1 MSLRARQVP
10 QLFPDSQIS
19 QNTHTYF
26 HMIFLSSLD
35 SCRSPPCHNPL
46 YFPRTVWPLRQHI
59 LLPRPLSRWPMTSFR
74 TLPFCAL
81 VKMHPLCN
89 ALLIGSK
96 VFCVYAWQQ
105 KQSVFTELS
114 CWVVELCCSPLS
126 WHHHLRP
133 ACASAKPRDGS
144 RSPDF
149 SAKTLV
155 WLLIVCVLT
164 VHICLRATLPR
175 SRRPANRALTCEP
188 GLSGLIWLCAALF
201 TGPGWLTCSQCD
213 MFSLQCSRIEH
224 ILTGCNQHSHPH
236 RACHRHRTPLS
247 RVLLLRCC
255 RCRCGLDGFVVY
267 TTASARFSF

>member
-1 MSLRARQVP
+1 MR
-10 QLFPDSQIS
+10 
-19 QNTHTYF
+19 
-26 HMIFLSSLD
+26 
-35 SCRSPPCHNPL
+35 
-46 YFPRTVWPLRQHI
+46 
-59 LLPRPLSRWPMTSFR
+59 
-74 TLPFCAL
+74 
-81 VKMHPLCN
+81 
-89 ALLIGSK
+89 
-96 VFCVYAWQQ
+96 QQ

-114 CWVVELCCSPLS
+114 CWVVLQSTELTSSP
-126 WHHHLRP
+126 
-133 ACASAKPRDGS
+133 ASCPCVSEAQGLLKVTWL
-144 RSPDF
+144 F
-149 SAKTLV
+149 SQTVV

-164 VHICLRATLPR
+164 GHICLCTTLPC

-247 RVLLLRCC
+247 RVLLLHCC

-267 TTASARFSF
+267 TTA